1 MMKNAIGFSAAVL
14 TLGFGSFAAAA
25 TFDGKHNLLCTT
37 TEIYECDAALAC
49 RVLQHADAHDIR
61 HMNVDFKKKRINL
74 DHINSD
80 HVSQIDRVEVV
91 DGKLVLQGIEDGNE
105 AEVDGG
111 GWTISI
117 DDRYGNMVF
126 TLAGEGVAFVGMGGC
141 VSAN

>member
-1 MMKNAIGFSAAVL
+1 MRNTIVPGLAVL
-14 TLGFGSFAAAA
+14 FAGIGSLAAAA

-37 TEIYECDAALAC
+37 TEVYECDPAQAC

-61 HMNVDFKKKRINL
+61 HMKLDFKNKSVNL
-74 DHINSD
+74 DHIASD
-80 HVSQIDRVEVV
+80 HTSRIDRVEIV

-105 AEVDGG
+105 DDVDGG

-126 TLAGEGVAFVGMGGC
+126 TVAGEGVAFVGMGGC
-141 VSAN
+141 VSAK

>member
-1 MMKNAIGFSAAVL
+1 MRNAIIFGAAVL
-14 TLGFGSFAAAA
+14 TAGVGSLATAA
-25 TFDGKHNLLCTT
+25 TFDGKQNLLCTA

-61 HMNVDFKKKRINL
+61 HMKVDFKEKTVKL

-80 HVSQIDRVEVV
+80 HVSQIDRVEIV

-111 GWTISI
+111 GWTISV
-117 DDRYGNMVF
+117 DARYGNMVF
-126 TLAGEGVAFVGMGGC
+126 TLAGEGVAFVGLGGC
-141 VSAN
+141 VAAQ